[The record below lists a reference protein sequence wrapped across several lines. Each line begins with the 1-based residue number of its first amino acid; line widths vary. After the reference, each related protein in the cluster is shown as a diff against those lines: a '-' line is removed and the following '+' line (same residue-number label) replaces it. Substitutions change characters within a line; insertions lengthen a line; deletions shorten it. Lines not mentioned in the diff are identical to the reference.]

1 MFVVAGVTGKT
12 GKVVAESLLRRG
24 ERVRVLVRGERAA
37 TEWRVKGA
45 EARVVSLD
53 KATELS
59 AALRGARGL
68 YTLLPE
74 DPLAADFSG
83 QRRAIVAALTAAV
96 EAARVPHVVL
106 LSALAV
112 GAAPPHGPAAD
123 LRYAELLLRTTCA
136 KLSVLRASYFQENVL
151 AACVPAQRHGVY
163 PNFLG
168 SPELTLTTN
177 ATRDVGELAADLLR
191 EPPARSEVV
200 DVVGPTYSVRQL
212 AQHLG
217 NALGMSLRIV
227 EVPAAEQVEVL
238 CSQGLSASYARSL
251 AQLFACFRE
260 GRVSPRAAHAVQ
272 VSTPLPLLLSTLV
285 FARSGLEAHA

>member
-1 MFVVAGVTGKT
+1 MFVIAGVTGKT
-12 GKVVAESLLRRG
+12 GRVVAESLLRRG

-37 TEWRVKGA
+37 TVWRAKGA
-45 EARVVSLD
+45 EASVLSLEQ
-53 KATELS
+53 ATPLS
-59 AALRGARGL
+59 AALRGASGF

-74 DPLAADFSG
+74 DPIAADFSG
-83 QRRAIVAALTAAV
+83 QRRAIVAALAAAV

-112 GAAPPHGPAAD
+112 GADPPHGPAAD

-151 AACVPAQRHGVY
+151 SACAPAQRHGVY
-163 PNFLG
+163 PNFFG
-168 SPELTLTTN
+168 SPDFTLTTN
-177 ATRDVGELAADLLR
+177 ATCDLGELATDLLL
-191 EPPARSEVV
+191 EPPARSETV

-217 NALGMSLRIV
+217 NALGVSLRVV
-227 EVPAAEQVEVL
+227 EVPAAQQVEVL
-238 CSQGLSASYARSL
+238 CQSGLSRSYATAL

-260 GRVSPRAAHAVQ
+260 GRVSPRDRHTVHVATGLSALLPTVLDASMSLAARA
-272 VSTPLPLLLSTLV
+272 
-285 FARSGLEAHA
+285 